1 MQSPLDQA
9 ITNAAAAEATYNADV
24 ANVSSIQSA
33 ITTATTPLAP
43 AQAQLATDALAYNA
57 ALQVLITAAQAAM
70 IPATS

>member
-24 ANVSSIQSA
+24 ANVSNIQSA

-43 AQAQLATDALAYNA
+43 AQTQLATDAAAYNA
-57 ALQVLITAAQAAM
+57 ALQSLITAAQAAM